1 MAQERYFEKFPVI
14 EYAGNMAVDLT
25 VRITL
30 MDVVSQNPYIYYPY
44 QLSDSERAEQFS
56 YRYYDDSYK
65 SWIIYLTNKIVDPY
79 HEWYLSQEQFN
90 EFITKKYNLPVE
102 TLIRKVKFYRTNWET
117 NETISVSRFN
127 SLPIDLKQYWIPN
140 YGQNNIVISYNRN
153 QKEITSTT
161 NKLVTYNVSDNSFI
175 KDEICK
181 IVLIGGNA
189 AKGQIAGIADGKVYV
204 HHLSGSEDY
213 ISFDENSYIVG
224 EESSLSASISGSQ
237 FITQN
242 ISDEASIYWSE
253 VSYYDFENERNEYNK
268 SIRVLQKNIAPLMA
282 NNLRDLLKV

>member
-25 VRITL
+25 VRTTL

-117 NETISVSRFN
+117 NGTISVSRFN

-181 IVLIGGNA
+181 IVLIGGNT
-189 AKGQIAGIADGKVYV
+189 AKGQIAGVADGKVYV

-213 ISFDENSYIVG
+213 ISFDGNSYIVG